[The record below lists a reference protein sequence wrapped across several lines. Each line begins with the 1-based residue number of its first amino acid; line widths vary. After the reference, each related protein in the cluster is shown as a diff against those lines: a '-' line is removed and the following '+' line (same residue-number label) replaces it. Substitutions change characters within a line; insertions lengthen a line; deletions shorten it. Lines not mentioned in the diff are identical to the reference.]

1 MVFYQVGHDKVLIN
15 TVVFYFCMRLA
26 QSFCSAAWLGYSA
39 LMDLPRL
46 SLYPLLDAS
55 EPLRKRAPAVDENGN
70 ALSDFMVIIPNL
82 RKRPEV
88 RIQQTMKEIHRILA
102 GFGDSVV
109 FAELN
114 LALNL
119 LWVSIRPVAG
129 IRYEI
134 TEALRVSIPDV
145 RLVSHI

>member
-1 MVFYQVGHDKVLIN
+1 ME
-15 TVVFYFCMRLA
+15 
-26 QSFCSAAWLGYSA
+26 
-39 LMDLPRL
+39 LPRI
-46 SLYPLLDAS
+46 SLFPLLDAT
-55 EPLRKRAPAVDENGN
+55 EPLRKRAPAVDENGH

-82 RKRPEV
+82 RKHPEV
-88 RIQQTMKEIHRILA
+88 RIQQTMTEIHRILA

-134 TEALRVSIPDV
+134 TEALRASIPDV

>member
-1 MVFYQVGHDKVLIN
+1 ML
-15 TVVFYFCMRLA
+15 RALR
-26 QSFCSAAWLGYSA
+26 YSEA
-39 LMDLPRL
+39 MDLPRV
-46 SLYPLLDAS
+46 SLYPILDAG
-55 EPLRKRAPAVDENGN
+55 EPLRKRAPAVDENGK

-82 RKRPEV
+82 RKRPEL
-88 RIQQTMKEIHRILA
+88 RIQQTMTEIHRILA
-102 GFGDSVV
+102 SFGDKVV
-109 FAELN
+109 FAEVN

>member
-1 MVFYQVGHDKVLIN
+1 MKMPRVSVF
-15 TVVFYFCMRLA
+15 
-26 QSFCSAAWLGYSA
+26 
-39 LMDLPRL
+39 
-46 SLYPLLDAS
+46 PLLDAS
-55 EPLRKRAPAVDENGN
+55 EPLRKRAPVRDEQGKV
-70 ALSDFMVIIPNL
+70 LSDFMVIIPNL

-88 RIQQTMKEIHRILA
+88 RIQQTMQDIHRILSA
-102 GFGDSVV
+102 FGDNVV

-129 IRYEI
+129 IRFEI
-134 TEALRVSIPDV
+134 TEALRETIPDV